1 MEWNYRVC
9 RLNSLP
15 DTIEKL
21 IDSFSRFPGIGR
33 KTAQRMT
40 FNLLKSSSEEAS
52 NLAKS
57 IIDMKS
63 KIKFCNICHGITE
76 QDPCLICKD
85 IKRDNSLICVV
96 EDPAD
101 IYTFEKNS
109 IFNGI
114 YHVLGGLLSP
124 LDGIGPEDI
133 NISTLINRVKIGDEV
148 IIATNPSIE
157 GETTSLYIAKLLG
170 EKSINVTRLARGIPM
185 GANLEYIDDATIQR
199 AIEGRTAL
207 WCHYL
212 IF

>member
-1 MEWNYRVC
+1 M
-9 RLNSLP
+9 SSIP

-21 IDSFSRFPGIGR
+21 IEEFSRFPGIGR

-40 FNLLKSSSEEAS
+40 FNVLKSSTEDAS
-52 NLAKS
+52 TLAKA

-76 QDPCLICKD
+76 ENPCLICKD
-85 IKRDNSLICVV
+85 VKRDPSLICVI

-101 IYTFEKNS
+101 IYTLEKNR
-109 IFNGI
+109 IFNGL

-133 NISTLINRVKIGDEV
+133 NIATLINRLKPGYEV
-148 IIATNPSIE
+148 IIATNSSIE
-157 GETTSLYIAKLLG
+157 GETTSLYIAKLLN
-170 EKSINVTRLARGIPM
+170 EKSINITRLATGIPM

-199 AIEGRTAL
+199 AIEGRTA
-207 WCHYL
+207 
-212 IF
+212 I

>member
-1 MEWNYRVC
+1 
-9 RLNSLP
+9 LSSIP

-21 IDSFSRFPGIGR
+21 IEEFSRFPGIGR

-40 FNLLKSSSEEAS
+40 FNVLKSSTEEAS
-52 NLAKS
+52 TLAKA

-76 QDPCLICKD
+76 ENPCLICKD
-85 IKRDNSLICVV
+85 VKRDPSLICVI

-101 IYTFEKNS
+101 IYTLEKNR
-109 IFNGI
+109 IFNGL

-133 NISTLINRVKIGDEV
+133 NIATLINRLKPGYEV
-148 IIATNPSIE
+148 IIATNSSIE
-157 GETTSLYIAKLLG
+157 GETTSLYIAKLLN
-170 EKSINVTRLARGIPM
+170 EKSINITRLATGIPM

-199 AIEGRTAL
+199 AIEGRTA
-207 WCHYL
+207 
-212 IF
+212 I

>member
-1 MEWNYRVC
+1 M
-9 RLNSLP
+9 SSIP

-21 IDSFSRFPGIGR
+21 IEEFSRFPGIGR

-40 FNLLKSSSEEAS
+40 FNVLKSSTEEAS
-52 NLAKS
+52 TLAKA

-76 QDPCLICKD
+76 QNPCLICKD
-85 IKRDNSLICVV
+85 VKRDPSLICVI

-101 IYTFEKNS
+101 IYTLEKNR
-109 IFNGI
+109 IFNGL

-133 NISTLINRVKIGDEV
+133 NIATLINRLKPGYEV
-148 IIATNPSIE
+148 IIATNSSIE
-157 GETTSLYIAKLLG
+157 GETTSLYIAKLLN
-170 EKSINVTRLARGIPM
+170 EKSINITRLATGIPM

-199 AIEGRTAL
+199 AIEGRTA
-207 WCHYL
+207 
-212 IF
+212 I